1 MRSTRTCTEQEIILM
16 YALIVTVWAWHQ
28 FTSVTS
34 VDLRFLLD
42 LPRFWLIATVI
53 AFAHE
58 TNTTKKHSDGTK
70 YHLNEETP
78 KKKFNIAK
86 SSFSNTAQWIQI
98 TWNPVDLLSKI
109 TFRIPEF
116 IFEVKTFWGFYGFIN
131 VIDPLRGVSAFFD
144 VTLNRLENQP
154 ELMLSPIESK
164 VPSRSISRT
173 NLSRIIFLKSFEL
186 SQKDKVY
193 KPPPG
198 FTIYKL
204 PCIRR

>member
-1 MRSTRTCTEQEIILM
+1 MWFKVKITVLSSISYR
-16 YALIVTVWAWHQ
+16 VTVEGYNLWYY
-28 FTSVTS
+28 
-34 VDLRFLLD
+34 LY

-58 TNTTKKHSDGTK
+58 TNTTKKHSNGTK

-98 TWNPVDLLSKI
+98 TWNPVDFLSKI

-131 VIDPLRGVSAFFD
+131 VIDPLRGVSAFFW
-144 VTLNRLENQP
+144 RY
-154 ELMLSPIESK
+154 I
-164 VPSRSISRT
+164 
-173 NLSRIIFLKSFEL
+173 KSFGKPAWIDAITNWI
-186 SQKDKVY
+186 QGTIKVNFSY
-193 KPPPG
+193 KSLKNHLFEIFWIIPERQS
-198 FTIYKL
+198 L
-204 PCIRR
+204 